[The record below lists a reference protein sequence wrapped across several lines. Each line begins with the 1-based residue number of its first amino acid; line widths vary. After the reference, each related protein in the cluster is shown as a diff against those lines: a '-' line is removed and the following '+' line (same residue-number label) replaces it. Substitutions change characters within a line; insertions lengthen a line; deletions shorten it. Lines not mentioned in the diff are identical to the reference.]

1 MRIKNS
7 LLLLFVTVLL
17 FSCDKKR
24 VFDEYKSVGSAWN
37 KDSIVTFDLPV
48 LDSTKRYNLFVNLR
62 DNNNYK
68 YSNLFLIV
76 SLESP
81 NGYTKVDTLEYQMA
95 EPDGTLLGDGF
106 TDIKESKLYYKE
118 NVRFRGKYKV
128 HIKQAVRENGKVPGV
143 ALLDGITEIGFRIE
157 NKD

>member
-7 LLLLFVTVLL
+7 LLLLLVAVLL

-37 KDSIVTFDLPV
+37 KDSIVIFDLPV

-68 YSNLFLIV
+68 YNNIFLIV
-76 SLESP
+76 SLELP
-81 NGYTKVDTLEYQMA
+81 NGFTKVDTLEYQMA
-95 EPDGTLLGDGF
+95 EPDGTLLGNGF

-143 ALLDGITEIGFRIE
+143 AFLDGITEVGFRIE
-157 NKD
+157 KKD

>member
-7 LLLLFVTVLL
+7 VLLLLVAVLL

-48 LDSTKRYNLFVNLR
+48 LDSTKRYDLYVNLR
-62 DNNNYK
+62 DNDNYK
-68 YSNLFLIV
+68 YNNLFLIV

-95 EPDGTLLGDGF
+95 NTDGTLLGDGF

-128 HIKQAVRENGKVPGV
+128 HIKQAVRETGKVPGV
-143 ALLDGITEIGFRIE
+143 AFLDGITEVGFRIE
-157 NKD
+157 KKE